1 MKKLFKAEQQ
11 YIDDLNSFT
20 KIDAILAIV
29 FYIFEMVALY
39 VLGVIYVN
47 SGRYLGY
54 PFAVVSIVLALVLA
68 RVKFTKVGITK
79 TNVLPSVITGVVL
92 GVVFILSYTI
102 IPGILSGARLL
113 PIKVIAQN
121 VFYYFIIIGFEE
133 EIAFRG
139 FIQPRLFPILKKEWL
154 TILIGGIL
162 FVFMHYPFQMAAHGM
177 SAVEYFPLFISGAPL
192 QFMWHCIFSL
202 IYRKFGNLY
211 GSTILHGFVD
221 LSMGI
226 FG

>member
-1 MKKLFKAEQQ
+1 MKKFFKADKQ
-11 YIDDLNSFT
+11 YLDDVHSFT
-20 KIDAILAIV
+20 KADAILAIA
-29 FYIFEMVALY
+29 FYVFEMIALY
-39 VLGVIYVN
+39 VVGVIYVN

-54 PFAVVSIVLALVLA
+54 PFAFVSIILVLVLA
-68 RVKFTKVGITK
+68 RLKFTKVGITR
-79 TNVLPSVITGVVL
+79 TNIFPSVITGVVL
-92 GVVFILSYTI
+92 GAIFILSYTI
-102 IPGILSGARLL
+102 IPGIISGARLL
-113 PIKVIAQN
+113 PINVILHN
-121 VFYYFIIIGFEE
+121 VFYYFIIIAFEE
-133 EIAFRG
+133 ELSFRG
-139 FIQPRLFPILKKEWL
+139 FIQPRLFPLLKKEWL

-177 SAVEYFPLFISGAPL
+177 GFVEYFPLFISGAPL

-211 GSTILHGFVD
+211 GGTILHGFVD

>member
-20 KIDAILAIV
+20 KIDAILAIA
-29 FYIFEMVALY
+29 FYVFEMVALY
-39 VLGVIYVN
+39 VVGIIYVN

-54 PFAVVSIVLALVLA
+54 PFAIISIVLVLLLA
-68 RVKFTKVGITK
+68 KLKITKIGITA
-79 TNVLPSVITGVVL
+79 TNIWSSVLTGIIL
-92 GVVFILSYTI
+92 GGIFILSYTI
-102 IPGILSGARLL
+102 LPGILSGARLL

-139 FIQPRLFPILKKEWL
+139 FIQPRLFPLLKKEWL